1 MGCHLRAHPVTSNYS
16 KLKEPVTYQHVNI
29 QIISNSE
36 NTLEMADEKTPLN
49 VSLES
54 TEELIIAI

>member
-1 MGCHLRAHPVTSNYS
+1 MTSNYS

-29 QIISNSE
+29 LIMSNSE
-36 NTLEMADEKTPLN
+36 NTLEMADEKTTLN
-49 VSLES
+49 ISLES